1 MPLQRLRQFARQC
14 WQLRRMSQHNH
25 PMQQLAL
32 ICPIVIPVIFWAVY
46 HYHKDRHLPEPL
58 GHLLLAF
65 GLGMLAAGISQALYI
80 GLEPLGL
87 RFDAVALADTSVVA
101 LFSYAMLAIGP
112 IEEISKLLLFVLV
125 VLRLKEFDEP
135 LDGIIYASF
144 IGLGYAAVE
153 NWQYLDYLTPTEAYA
168 RGFASPVIHILFA
181 SIWGHWIGCAFL
193 QGRSIVVAAA
203 IGLAIAASL
212 HGLYDFVVI
221 LNPHNSLP
229 IAALGIVAIWVWRL
243 KLMQRLQKD
252 ASQT

>member
-1 MPLQRLRQFARQC
+1 
-14 WQLRRMSQHNH
+14 
-25 PMQQLAL
+25 
-32 ICPIVIPVIFWAVY
+32 
-46 HYHKDRHLPEPL
+46 
-58 GHLLLAF
+58 
-65 GLGMLAAGISQALYI
+65 LYI
-80 GLEPLGL
+80 GLGPLGL
-87 RFDAVALADTSVVA
+87 RFDAGALADTSA
-101 LFSYAMLAIGP
+101 LALVSYAMLAIGP
-112 IEEISKLLLFVLV
+112 IEEVSKLLVFVLV
-125 VLRLKEFDEP
+125 VLRLEEFDEP

-193 QGRSIVVAAA
+193 QGLSIVVAAA
-203 IGLAIAASL
+203 KGLSIASGL

-229 IAALGIVAIWVWRL
+229 IAALGIGAIWVWRL

>member
-1 MPLQRLRQFARQC
+1 MLTPSA
-14 WQLRRMSQHNH
+14 
-25 PMQQLAL
+25 
-32 ICPIVIPVIFWAVY
+32 
-46 HYHKDRHLPEPL
+46 
-58 GHLLLAF
+58 
-65 GLGMLAAGISQALYI
+65 GLSQALYI

-87 RFDAVALADTSVVA
+87 RFDAGELADTSVLA

-112 IEEISKLLLFVLV
+112 IEEVSKLLFFVLV
-125 VLRLKEFDEP
+125 ILRLKEFDEP

-193 QGRSIVVAAA
+193 QGRSIIVAAG

-243 KLMQRLQKD
+243 KLMQRLHKD
-252 ASQT
+252 ASQQRR